1 MDDVDGS
8 FTAPHNSGVSL
19 DAGYLGKLG
28 IQYQYNPDVEK
39 VAVEQGYKNRDV
51 IGISKEVLGEE
62 VYQKKLDI
70 FKVEHL
76 HTDIEARLILD
87 GSGYFDVR
95 DRLQNNEKW
104 IRIAVEKDDLIIL
117 PPGIFHRFTTDDNGY
132 TRAMRLFTVSSFTPS
147 HSVNLTA
154 YQDEPKWQPYNRSND
169 IEKDPSHIEYL
180 KSIGITV

>member
-1 MDDVDGS
+1 MRAYYMDDVEGD
-8 FTAPHNSGVSL
+8 FTAPHNSGVSV
-19 DAGYLGKLG
+19 DANYLSKLG
-28 IQYQYNPDVEK
+28 IQYQYDPDVEK

-62 VYQKKLDI
+62 EYLKKLDI
-70 FKVEHL
+70 FKQEHL

-95 DRLQNNEKW
+95 DRLLNNEKW
-104 IRIAVEKDDLIIL
+104 IRIAVEKNDLIIL

-132 TRAMRLFTVSSFTPS
+132 TRAMRLFT
-147 HSVNLTA
+147 
-154 YQDEPKWQPYNRSND
+154 DEPKWQPYNRSD
-169 IEKDPSHIEYL
+169 EVEKDPSHIDYL

>member
-1 MDDVDGS
+1 MRAYYMDDVDGS

-62 VYQKKLDI
+62 EYQKKLDI

-132 TRAMRLFTVSSFTPS
+132 TRAMRLFT
-147 HSVNLTA
+147 
-154 YQDEPKWQPYNRSND
+154 DEPKWQPYNRSND